1 MRSRWTANSEV
12 WQNIPKCNK
21 KLHNVL
27 IWRKGWLQK
36 LTRLQPKTSSNT
48 LIADGWVFCR
58 HLGSLV
64 RKKRICQVLGITT
77 CARFHLLCIGVTII
91 SKWNK
96 QNNNHVYDVKQ
107 WTNHLGRLVQ
117 TYMGPILVMLAIL
130 INFKLRGKKFFMLI
144 LIMVAR
150 ATKNNYKRPWFQNK

>member
-1 MRSRWTANSEV
+1 MASKVNSV
-12 WQNIPKCNK
+12 AA
-21 KLHNVL
+21 
-27 IWRKGWLQK
+27 
-36 LTRLQPKTSSNT
+36 KTSSNT
-48 LIADGWVFCR
+48 LIANGWVFCR

-64 RKKRICQVLGITT
+64 SKKRICQVLGITT

-130 INFKLRGKKFFMLI
+130 INFNLRGKKFFMLI
-144 LIMVAR
+144 LIMLAR
-150 ATKNNYKRPWFQNK
+150 ATKTIIKGRDFKTNKQKLKLRRFKR